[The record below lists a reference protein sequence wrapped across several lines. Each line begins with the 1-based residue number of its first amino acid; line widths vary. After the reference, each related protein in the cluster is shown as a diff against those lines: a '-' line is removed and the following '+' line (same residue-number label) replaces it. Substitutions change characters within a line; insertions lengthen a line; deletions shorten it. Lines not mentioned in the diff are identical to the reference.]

1 MQTIQHDQHHPDHLS
16 LDAALIPQDDA
27 AVIRTL
33 TEEAADLDA
42 QIVAAQLT
50 VESAEANYDR
60 HIAGGVCQP
69 GTYAYTCYA
78 NAATALTNARVALN
92 RLIAK
97 RTAANS
103 SFARFES

>member
-1 MQTIQHDQHHPDHLS
+1 MQTTQHDQHHPDHLA

-27 AVIRTL
+27 AIIRTL

-50 VESAEANYDR
+50 VKSAEDNYDR
-60 HIAGGVCQP
+60 HIAGGVCHP
-69 GTYAYTCYA
+69 STHAYISYA
-78 NAATALTNARVALN
+78 NAAAVLTSARVALN

-97 RTAANS
+97 RTAANRTL
-103 SFARFES
+103 ARLES